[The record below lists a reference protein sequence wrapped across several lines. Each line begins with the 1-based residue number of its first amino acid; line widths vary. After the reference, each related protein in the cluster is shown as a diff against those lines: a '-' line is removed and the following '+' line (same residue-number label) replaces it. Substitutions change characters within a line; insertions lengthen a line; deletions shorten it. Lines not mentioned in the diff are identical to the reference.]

1 MGTASMYTASDEL
14 VGHGDVLSLDE
25 RRQLATSVSALRH
38 TYDSRWPRIP
48 WGFANRSRVAR
59 ERLSQGL
66 VPVDVATA
74 DPLRLQQE
82 LGTFVHD
89 TIAMADRV
97 HGNAELLGDALHA
110 DLSAIPLAALRRIC
124 HTLLR
129 LADAPPP
136 NPAWSNAAEAYGA
149 HILLDALGDDL
160 REVADVRRRLYEEF
174 SEDVWALECAKQ
186 PPQVERWWQST
197 RRRRVRAEL
206 ALVTRDGHAPAD
218 VKRSVATLRRAVELR
233 ASIGDAW
240 AAVSGRLGH
249 FADAGIPDVDGAV
262 EALSAFHDLHRSL
275 AGRVES
281 RVLRDLAAADAF
293 VCEEL
298 AGPAGDIVLTVTTWA
313 ANARRMKAA
322 TPLVYTIEQLRQW
335 AAEMN
340 DSLELVAFLKDATG
354 RLRAE
359 VRTVGEIFDDTV
371 LRDRVHALC
380 ETGATT

>member
-14 VGHGDVLSLDE
+14 VGHGDVLSFDE
-25 RRQLATSVSALRH
+25 RRQLAHSVSALRA
-38 TYDSRWPRIP
+38 TYDARWPRIP
-48 WGFANRSRVAR
+48 WGFAARSTAAR
-59 ERLSQGL
+59 ERLSKGL
-66 VPVDVATA
+66 VPVDVDTA

-82 LGTFVHD
+82 LGTFVQD

-97 HGNAELLGDALHA
+97 QANAELLGEALHA
-110 DLSAIPLAALRRIC
+110 DLSTMPLTGLRRVC
-124 HTLLR
+124 HTLMR

-174 SEDVWALECAKQ
+174 SEDVWGLDCAKE
-186 PPQVERWWQST
+186 PPQVDRWWQST
-197 RRRRVRAEL
+197 RRQQVRAEL
-206 ALVTRDGHAPAD
+206 ALVTRSGHAPAD

-262 EALSAFHDLHRSL
+262 EALSAFHDLHGSL

-298 AGPAGDIVLTVTTWA
+298 AGPAGDIVLTITTWA
-313 ANARRMKAA
+313 ANARRMKAT
-322 TPLVYTIEQLRQW
+322 TPLINTTDQLKQW
-335 AAEMN
+335 AAETK
-340 DSLELVAFLKDATG
+340 DSLDLVAFLKDATG

-359 VRTVGEIFDDTV
+359 VRTVGEIFDDTI
-371 LRDRVHALC
+371 LRDRVHDLC
-380 ETGATT
+380 ETGPTT